1 MRVDANKCA
10 QENLQ
15 CITNLELPDK
25 KEARKKDE
33 HKTKD
38 ITKHKI

>member
-1 MRVDANKCA
+1 MRVDANKSA

-25 KEARKKDE
+25 RRQEKKDK
-33 HKTKD
+33 H
-38 ITKHKI
+38 IAKHKI